1 MRARRQVRGDE
12 PAPASADRAAFCAG
26 TGTRKTVSSPSM
38 RILIPVLA
46 LVSTLVPTPAP
57 AQLLAAKDGP
67 IAYGHHHL
75 NVSDLAAHRTFW
87 VDGLGGTPVVIGTS
101 KAERIKF
108 RNVLVFFTE
117 QKPTG
122 GTRGTVVNH
131 VGFEVPNLRA
141 AIDRLKA
148 AGFPMAT
155 RGEAPATMP
164 VVDDIASN
172 PSGSKLAFVLGPDET
187 KVELIENT
195 AVPAMV
201 MHHIHWSAPDV
212 AAMKAWYVQM
222 LGAKPGMRG
231 TFEAGDLP
239 GVNLTFGGAAGATVV
254 PTKGRALDHIG
265 FEVRNLEQLV
275 KDLEAK
281 GVKFDRPYTKVP
293 ALGIAIAFLTDP
305 WGTYIELTEGLAA
318 VP

>member
-1 MRARRQVRGDE
+1 MR
-12 PAPASADRAAFCAG
+12 P
-26 TGTRKTVSSPSM
+26 T
-38 RILIPVLA
+38 LLA
-46 LVSTLVPTPAP
+46 LTLILLAVPSPAR
-57 AQLLAAKDGP
+57 AQLVAAKDGP
-67 IAYGHHHL
+67 VAYGHHHL
-75 NVSDLAAHRTFW
+75 NVSDLAAHRKFW
-87 VDGLGGTPVVIGTS
+87 VDGLGGTPVIIGTS

-122 GTRGTVVNH
+122 STRGTVVNH

-141 AIDRLKA
+141 AIDKLKA

-155 RGEAPATMP
+155 AGEAPSTMP
-164 VVDDIASN
+164 VKDDIATN
-172 PSGSKLAFVLGPDET
+172 ATGGKLAFVLGPDET

-195 AVPAMV
+195 VVPGIV
-201 MHHIHWSAPDV
+201 MHHIHWAAPDV

-222 LGAKPGMRG
+222 FGAKPGMRG

-265 FEVRNLEQLV
+265 FEVRNLEQMV

-281 GVKFDRPYTKVP
+281 GVKFNRPYTKVP

-318 VP
+318 VQ

>member
-1 MRARRQVRGDE
+1 MRTFFALALSSVLLV
-12 PAPASADRAAFCAG
+12 PVTASAQ
-26 TGTRKTVSSPSM
+26 
-38 RILIPVLA
+38 
-46 LVSTLVPTPAP
+46 LV
-57 AQLLAAKDGP
+57 AAKDGP
-67 IAYGHHHL
+67 IAYGHHHI
-75 NVSDLAAHRTFW
+75 NVSDLAAHRKFW
-87 VDGLGGTPVVIGTS
+87 VDALGGTPVIIGTS

-122 GTRGTVVNH
+122 GTKGTVVNH

-141 AIDRLKA
+141 AVDRIKG
-148 AGFPMAT
+148 AGFAMAT
-155 RGEAPATMP
+155 AAESPATAKIA
-164 VVDDIASN
+164 DDIATN
-172 PSGSKLAFVLGPDET
+172 AAGGKMAYVMGPDET

-195 AVPAMV
+195 AVPTMV
-201 MHHIHWSAPDV
+201 MHHIHWAAPDV

-222 LGAKPGMRG
+222 FGAKPGMRG

-281 GVKFDRPYTKVP
+281 GVKFDRPYTRVA

-318 VP
+318 VQ

>member
-1 MRARRQVRGDE
+1 MSGIV
-12 PAPASADRAAFCAG
+12 SAMPGF
-26 TGTRKTVSSPSM
+26 
-38 RILIPVLA
+38 LLA
-46 LVSTLVPTPAP
+46 LLLVTVAVLPAK
-57 AQLLAAKDGP
+57 AQLVAVKDGP
-67 IAYGHHHL
+67 IAYGHHHV
-75 NVSDLAAHRTFW
+75 NVSDLAAHRKFW
-87 VDGLGGTPVVIGTS
+87 VDGLGGTPVFIATS
-101 KAERIKF
+101 KAERVKF
-108 RNVLVFFTE
+108 RNVFVFFSE
-117 QKPTG
+117 QKPSG

-141 AIDRLKA
+141 AIDKLKA

-155 RGEAPATMP
+155 TGEAPSTMP
-164 VVDDIASN
+164 VKDDIATN
-172 PSGSKLAFVLGPDET
+172 ATGGKLAFVLGPDET

-195 AVPAMV
+195 AVPGIV
-201 MHHIHWSAPDV
+201 MHHIHWAAPDV
-212 AAMKAWYVQM
+212 PAMKAWYVQM
-222 LGAKPGMRG
+222 FGAKPGMRG
-231 TFEAGDLP
+231 AFEAGDLP
-239 GVNLTFGGAAGATVV
+239 GVNLTFGAAAGAAVV

-265 FEVRNLEQLV
+265 FEVRNLEQMV

>member
-1 MRARRQVRGDE
+1 
-12 PAPASADRAAFCAG
+12 
-26 TGTRKTVSSPSM
+26 M
-38 RILIPVLA
+38 RILFLVLA
-46 LVSTLVPTPAP
+46 LVWTLAPSPAA

-67 IAYGHHHL
+67 IAYGHHHI
-75 NVSDLAAHRTFW
+75 NVSDLAAHRKFW
-87 VDGLGGTPVVIGTS
+87 VDGLGGTPVIIGTS

-122 GTRGTVVNH
+122 GTKGTVVNH

-141 AIDRLKA
+141 AVDRLKG
-148 AGFPMAT
+148 AGFAMAT
-155 RGEAPATMP
+155 AAESPATAK
-164 VVDDIASN
+164 VADDIATN
-172 PSGSKLAFVLGPDET
+172 AAGGRLAYVMGPDET

-195 AVPAMV
+195 AVPGIV
-201 MHHIHWSAPDV
+201 MHHIHWAAPDV
-212 AAMKAWYVQM
+212 EAMKAWYVAM
-222 LGAKPGMRG
+222 FGAKPGKRG

-239 GVNLTFGGAAGATVV
+239 GVNLTFGGAAGASVV

-318 VP
+318 VQ

>member
-1 MRARRQVRGDE
+1 
-12 PAPASADRAAFCAG
+12 
-26 TGTRKTVSSPSM
+26 M
-38 RILIPVLA
+38 RILIPVVA
-46 LVSTLVPTPAP
+46 LVWTMAPSPAA

-75 NVSDLAAHRTFW
+75 NVSDLASHRKFW
-87 VDGLGGTPVVIGTS
+87 VDGLGGTPVIIGSS
-101 KAERIKF
+101 KAERVKF

-122 GTRGTVVNH
+122 GTKGTVVNH

-148 AGFPMAT
+148 SGFPMAT
-155 RGEAPATMP
+155 RAEAPGTYA
-164 VVDDIASN
+164 VVDDIASPPN
-172 PSGSKLAFVLGPDET
+172 SPNKLAFVLGPDET

-195 AVPAMV
+195 AVPAIV
-201 MHHIHWSAPDV
+201 MHHIHWAAPDV

-222 LGAKPGMRG
+222 FGAKPGMRG

-254 PTKGRALDHIG
+254 PTKGRSLDHIG

-281 GVKFDRPYTKVP
+281 GVKFDRPYTRVA

-318 VP
+318 VQ

>member
-46 LVSTLVPTPAP
+46 LASTLVPTLAP

-117 QKPTG
+117 QKPSG

-201 MHHIHWSAPDV
+201 MHHIHWAAPDV

>member
-1 MRARRQVRGDE
+1 
-12 PAPASADRAAFCAG
+12 
-26 TGTRKTVSSPSM
+26 M

-46 LVSTLVPTPAP
+46 LVWTLVPTSAP

-67 IAYGHHHL
+67 IAYGHHHV
-75 NVSDLAAHRTFW
+75 NVSDLAAHRKFW
-87 VDGLGGTPVVIGTS
+87 VDGLGGTPVIIGTS
-101 KAERIKF
+101 KAERVKF

-122 GTRGTVVNH
+122 GTKGTVVNH

-148 AGFPMAT
+148 NGFAMST
-155 RGEAPATMP
+155 RGEAPSTYA
-164 VVDDIASN
+164 VVDDIASPPN
-172 PSGSKLAFVLGPDET
+172 SPNKLAFVFGPDET

-195 AVPAMV
+195 AVPAIV
-201 MHHIHWSAPDV
+201 MHHIHWAAPGV

-222 LGAKPGMRG
+222 FGAKPGMRG

-239 GVNLTFGGAAGATVV
+239 GVNLTFGGAAGAAVV
-254 PTKGRALDHIG
+254 PTKGRSLDHIG

-318 VP
+318 VQ